1 MTSMKIQMMKNSRL
15 TKFAAFAFIAL
26 ALSACSLPKRPAL
39 ETASWMVAPERTG
52 APYKPRTDIWLKMGS
67 VSTAPPFDS
76 KSLVYRLGDQ
86 RYEKDFYNIYS
97 ALPNEMVGNATRQW
111 LNNAQIFSMTVGQGN
126 SFFPYYILQTSV
138 EEFYGDYRVRPE
150 AVVTVEFFLTATDPQ
165 KRNPVIGKNRYTKRV
180 ALKDNTPQ
188 ALALGQQ
195 EALAQILKE
204 YEVALYKYAGNLP
217 PPLGQ

>member
-1 MTSMKIQMMKNSRL
+1 MMKRIFLL
-15 TKFAAFAFIAL
+15 TVVLGLF
-26 ALSACSLPKRPAL
+26 ACSLPSRSPVTPNAF
-39 ETASWMVAPERTG
+39 MVNPERSG
-52 APYKPRTDIWLKMGS
+52 EPLKNRSSLWLKIGS
-67 VSTAPPFDS
+67 VSVAPPYDGR
-76 KSLVYRLGDQ
+76 SLVYRTGDQ
-86 RYEKDFYNIYS
+86 RYEKDFYNVYTT
-97 ALPNEMVGNATRQW
+97 LPADMISNAERQW
-111 LNNAQIFSMTVGQGN
+111 INKSGIFSAAVGQSN

-165 KRNPVIGKNRYTKRV
+165 KRNPVIGKNRYTKRI

-204 YEVALYKYAGNLP
+204 YEVVVYGYAGNLP